1 MALMRPLLPPPAGLF
16 DHNIQNDFEYA
27 RQNYWGLEALLI
39 LMMTRRLRVRVRMWT
54 FVAMFSQGFFLYIA
68 VQDLS
73 DWTWG
78 SMAWCWS
85 SVRISRLQHYQHH
98 PCQHHNHCHHHIHHW
113 HHHHHTKVF
122 TVIDSNLS
130 IDLDEFPVLLVAV
143 VLSGVATTFYTM
155 RQVFSIWSCFQR
167 ANFGWPVWAKYE
179 GTIWNVEFSKDFL
192 CSALDTYLTR
202 VWKFVNC
209 CYP

>member
-1 MALMRPLLPPPAGLF
+1 
-16 DHNIQNDFEYA
+16 
-27 RQNYWGLEALLI
+27 
-39 LMMTRRLRVRVRMWT
+39 MTRRVRVRVRMWT

-85 SVRISRLQHYQHH
+85 SVRISRLWNYQHH

-113 HHHHHTKVF
+113 HTKLF

-130 IDLDEFPVLLVAV
+130 IDLDDFPVLLVAV

-155 RQVFSIWSCFQR
+155 RQVFFNMIWFSEG
-167 ANFGWPVWAKYE
+167 NFWMTSLGKICGNHITTVKPGIYGLAFTMGKWLLTDNSATVGRIHTSYLSQAPQAVPV
-179 GTIWNVEFSKDFL
+179 
-192 CSALDTYLTR
+192 
-202 VWKFVNC
+202 
-209 CYP
+209 

>member
-1 MALMRPLLPPPAGLF
+1 
-16 DHNIQNDFEYA
+16 
-27 RQNYWGLEALLI
+27 
-39 LMMTRRLRVRVRMWT
+39 MTRRVRVRVRMWT

-85 SVRISRLQHYQHH
+85 SVRISRLWNYQHH

-113 HHHHHTKVF
+113 HTKLF

-130 IDLDEFPVLLVAV
+130 IDLDDFPVLLVAV

-155 RQVFSIWSCFQR
+155 RQVCFYMIWWRSGRRQILDDQ
-167 ANFGWPVWAKYE
+167 FGQSMREPYHCCKA
-179 GTIWNVEFSKDFL
+179 WNLWIGIYNGEMVFN
-192 CSALDTYLTR
+192 R
-202 VWKFVNC
+202 
-209 CYP
+209 